1 MTEEKRSDTTQ
12 KGLRGTISNVN
23 VSQLLQ
29 MVCVGQSPLMIRA
42 VCEGKEGI
50 LYIRDGQV
58 FHAVTNQKT
67 GEDAFLE
74 IALWDDVVF
83 EIVPYVDD
91 VPQTILKPWEYLALE
106 AARIRDEYE
115 KEKLIHVLIVDDS
128 AFFARQLKRII
139 EEDPEFVVVGV
150 ANNGEEAIGYME
162 DEIVDVVTLDAFM
175 PVMPG
180 DTTLKHLMIRY
191 SVPVVVLSA
200 FLEGSTDVLFD
211 FMRLGAVDVCSKPQN
226 RGEGLEQYGRILRSV
241 LKKASKAKTDRFRRW
256 KPEAEDSDNEF
267 SGELSE
273 SNQKLLIIVG
283 AEGSHMDWFRL
294 PLWDFLSA
302 GYVVCFS
309 SMDKEF
315 IPALAE
321 LVTKY
326 KGCDVKVFSGKEQE
340 SIALDR
346 KALNFLH
353 ARSRWK
359 FDVSDTEEYK
369 VLPDVVS
376 KVDWR
381 ECVETAILNIVDLL
395 RERLE
400 IGILCLSGGDAFSDA
415 WLDSMVER
423 KVKWLL
429 PPEDVLLFPDMV
441 ESMLKKFDQLKS
453 AGHNIH
459 VIRGE
464 YKYLGLAWKEEERLN
479 YNLIK

>member
-302 GYVVCFS
+302 GYVVCLS

-429 PPEDVLLFPDMV
+429 PPEDVLLFPDLV
-441 ESMLKKFDQLKS
+441 ESVRKKIEHFIS
-453 AGHNIH
+453 AGHDVCIIN
-459 VIRGE
+459 GE
-464 YKYLGLAWKEEERLN
+464 YKSLGSAWKQVG
-479 YNLIK
+479 K

>member
-1 MTEEKRSDTTQ
+1 MAEEKRSDTTQ
-12 KGLRGTISNVN
+12 KGLRGTISNVSI
-23 VSQLLQ
+23 SQLLQ

-42 VCEGKEGI
+42 LCEGKEGVF
-50 LYIRDGQV
+50 YIKDGQV
-58 FHAVTNQKT
+58 LHAITDQKT

-74 IALWDDVVF
+74 IALWDDVLF
-83 EIVPYVDD
+83 EIVPCVED

-106 AARIRDEYE
+106 AARIKDEYE

-128 AFFARQLKRII
+128 SFFARQLKRII

-191 SVPVVVLSA
+191 SVPVVVVSA
-200 FLEGSTDVLFD
+200 FLEGSTDILFD

-226 RGEGLEQYGRILRSV
+226 RGEGLEQYGRTLRSI

-256 KPEAEDSDNEF
+256 KPE
-267 SGELSE
+267 SE
-273 SNQKLLIIVG
+273 SSDEIFKFNEKYNKKLLIIVG

-294 PLWDFLSA
+294 PLWDFLSV

-321 LVTKY
+321 LVSKY
-326 KGCDVKVFSGKEQE
+326 KGCNVKVFSGKEQE
-340 SIALDR
+340 SIALNR
-346 KALNFLH
+346 KVLNFLY

-359 FDVSDTEEYK
+359 FDVSGAEEYK

-376 KVDWR
+376 QVDWR
-381 ECVETAILNIVDLL
+381 EGVETAILDIVDLL
-395 RERLE
+395 HERLD

-415 WLDSMVER
+415 WLDSMAER

-441 ESMLKKFDQLKS
+441 ESVLKKFEHLNNDKC
-453 AGHNIH
+453 NVCI
-459 VIRGE
+459 VRGE
-464 YKYLGLAWKEEERLN
+464 YTYLGSAWKEE
-479 YNLIK
+479 